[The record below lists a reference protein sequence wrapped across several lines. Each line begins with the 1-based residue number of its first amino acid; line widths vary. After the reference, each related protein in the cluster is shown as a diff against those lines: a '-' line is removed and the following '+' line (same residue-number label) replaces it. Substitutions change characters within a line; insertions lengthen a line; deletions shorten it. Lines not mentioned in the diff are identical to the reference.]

1 MSEISIKN
9 SIFEEEKEAFSYDEN
24 ALKDFKRFIRDQGIN
39 FDMDDIF
46 LLGFLRARKFDL
58 KRSLQLLKNYFNVR
72 IEYPQYFK
80 NHLPSKLG
88 RVLDMNIVRFLP
100 ILDQDGSYIYLYQ
113 FRNWDT
119 SIASGVEVLRAIML
133 VLDFQ
138 LNFHRAQEKKIV
150 CIIDSAGLAL
160 THFYHYPPRVV
171 HSMVTFILKDSY
183 QLRYK
188 EVHFVNLNII
198 IKAILSVMFP
208 LLSSKLR
215 KRFHIHSDM
224 ESLHKFV
231 NPDCLPSEFGGNLPD
246 FDPTEATNMLKSNEE
261 LFQRREEYVKLYEE
275 QRNKN
280 FTEGT
285 FRYIREDVEDEKIKK
300 FMEKSE
306 EKFQRHADNPE
317 AFIAALKED
326 SEFEFTHF

>member
-1 MSEISIKN
+1 MTEISIKN
-9 SIFEEEKEAFSYDEN
+9 SIFEEEKEKFPYDEN
-24 ALKDFKRFIRDQGIN
+24 ALKDFKKVIRDQGIN
-39 FDMDDIF
+39 FHMDDIF

-58 KRSLQLLKNYFNVR
+58 QRSLQLLKNYFNTR
-72 IEYPQYFK
+72 IDYPQYFK
-80 NHLPSKLG
+80 NLLPSKLEH
-88 RVLDMNIVRFLP
+88 VLDMNIMRFLP
-100 ILDQDGSYIYLYQ
+100 ILDQDGCYIYVYQ

-138 LNFHRAQEKKIV
+138 LNFHRCQEKKIV

-160 THFYHYPPRVV
+160 THFYHYFPRVV

-188 EVHFVNLNII
+188 DVHFVNLNII
-198 IKAILSVMFP
+198 IKAFLSIMFP
-208 LLSSKLR
+208 LLSSKLQ

-231 NPDCLPSEFGGNLPD
+231 NPDFLPSEYGGNLTD
-246 FDPTEATNMLKSNEE
+246 FDSSEASNMLKSNEE
-261 LFQRREEYVKLYEE
+261 LFIRNEEYVKLYEE
-275 QRNKN
+275 KRNKN

-285 FRYIREDVEDEKIKK
+285 FRYIREDAEDEKVKK
-300 FMEKSE
+300 FIEKSE
-306 EKFQRHADNPE
+306 EKFQCHADNPE

-326 SEFEFTHF
+326 SEFEITHF